1 MSDLSEAALV
11 PAAEP
16 GGPPAR
22 EPEAIIEHP
31 GKLLRIAHM
40 VRTMLDEVR
49 TVELDEA
56 GRETMAQVHERVIES
71 LSEVVSDDLKAEL
84 AQVLPDISGDVPTG
98 SELRIVQAQLA
109 GWLEGLFRGIQAS
122 VVTQQM
128 MAQQQVEQLR
138 REQMRSGPPVP
149 GSGAGQYL

>member
-1 MSDLSEAALV
+1 MSETSDAALV
-11 PAAEP
+11 PASDGEAAAEP
-16 GGPPAR
+16 V
-22 EPEAIIEHP
+22 IEHP

-40 VRTMLDEVR
+40 VRTMLDEIR

-56 GRETMAQVHERVIES
+56 GRQTMAQVHERVVNS

-84 AQVLPDISGDVPTG
+84 AQVLPDLSGDTPTG

-122 VVTQQM
+122 MVTQQM

-138 REQMRSGPPVP
+138 REQLRGGTGQLP